1 MSGFILGGGNA
12 LLSGGNFWDSA
23 LTGLWQGAASGAVLG
38 GISGGASAH
47 KNGQNYWT
55 GNPHVTSNGPQ
66 PLMTEPDAMAVLPN
80 NDDIGHTTELL
91 RKTDSWELIE
101 NRAINRISSDCNS
114 AIILRPNAK
123 QYDPSL
129 IKTNPNHTFPVV
141 FDDDIIEVSDV
152 NKNSQPWKYL

>member
-12 LLSGGNFWDSA
+12 LLSDVNFWDSA
-23 LTGLWQGAASGAVLG
+23 LTGLWQGAASSAVLG

-55 GNPHVTSNGPQ
+55 GKPHVTSNGHQ

-101 NRAINRISSDCNS
+101 KSYKQDLIRLQFCNNITS
-114 AIILRPNAK
+114 EC
-123 QYDPSL
+123 
-129 IKTNPNHTFPVV
+129 KTIRSIFN
-141 FDDDIIEVSDV
+141 
-152 NKNSQPWKYL
+152 